1 VTPMGGRFRP
11 AISATLSRGGR
22 PPRIREVRMNTPYLA
37 ERPRYAFDTF
47 MARGI
52 IALIERD
59 SVIVQAE

>member
-1 VTPMGGRFRP
+1 
-11 AISATLSRGGR
+11 
-22 PPRIREVRMNTPYLA
+22 MNKPYRA